1 MAPRPRC
8 PCPRCTIVNQ
18 ASISEE
24 SSQVIH
30 NILDA
35 FGYRGCRAIS
45 ARTKPNWWDWPRL
58 VLMQGM
64 PAHWLN

>member
-1 MAPRPRC
+1 MALKPRC
-8 PCPRCTIVNQ
+8 ACPRCTIVNQ
-18 ASISEE
+18 ASIGGE

-35 FGYRGCRAIS
+35 LGYRGCRTIG

-58 VLMQGM
+58 VLIPSM
-64 PAHWLN
+64 PARWLN